1 MAGVRILK
9 ARDGHDACL
18 AGADDPIHIAIHRLN
33 AGEILS
39 PGPQPREGALYVW
52 QGRLAAGASEL
63 PAGSSVILESGA
75 SIDAV
80 AGPQGAVL
88 VHYTSNAASA
98 RPSTGCAHLLPA
110 DAVPRYDPPPGES
123 GAAGGLH
130 ADGQCPG
137 CAVWLHENSL
147 PAVSDAD
154 APAMAERGIHA
165 HSEDEII
172 FVTHGAMRLGR
183 RLFGPG
189 TALAIPAGTFYSF
202 TPGPEGLHFINYRNG
217 PPAAFTMK
225 GGGTF
230 DEAGYWQD
238 RVPSPRGAWL

>member
-1 MAGVRILK
+1 MGGVRILK
-9 ARDGHDACL
+9 ADGGQDARL
-18 AGADDPIHIAIHRLN
+18 TGTDDPIHLAVHRLD
-33 AGEILS
+33 AGESLS
-39 PGPQPREGALYVW
+39 IGTENREGSLYVW
-52 QGRLAAGASEL
+52 QGGLVAGTVDL
-63 PAGSSVILESGA
+63 PEGSSLILESGA
-75 SIDAV
+75 RVSAM
-80 AGPQGAVL
+80 AGPKGAVL
-88 VHYTSNAASA
+88 VHYRSNGAPQ
-98 RPSTGCAHLLPA
+98 RPSTGCAHLMPA
-110 DAVPRYDPPPGES
+110 GAVPRYDPPPGEG

-137 CAVWLHENSL
+137 CAVWLHENAL
-147 PAVSDAD
+147 PGVADAQ

-172 FVTHGAMRLGR
+172 FVTHGTMRLGR

-189 TALAIPAGTFYSF
+189 TALVIPAGTFYSF
-202 TPGPEGLHFINYRNG
+202 TPGPDGLRFINYRNG

-230 DEAGYWQD
+230 DEAGYWQA